1 MALTSDLTSD
11 AGASKGE
18 QTRGAILHAAIERFG
33 RDGFRATSVADIAR
47 DADISGTL
55 AYNYFDNKRG
65 LFLAALDDDIA
76 TLIDTGVRSL
86 LDTVGDDSW
95 RTSLLATLLAAL
107 EHHPLARRMLAGLEP
122 AESGRIFDLP
132 AMADLRQAVGDRLRA
147 DQAIGSVRA
156 DIDATPIGNG
166 IVSIVVSLMLAAVQ
180 FGIENGEENAADV
193 LSVVAAALDPQA

>member
-1 MALTSDLTSD
+1 MALTSDPTSD

-18 QTRGAILHAAIERFG
+18 QTRGAILHAAIGRFG

-166 IVSIVVSLMLAAVQ
+166 IVSIFVSLMLAAVQ

-193 LSVVAAALDPQA
+193 LSVVAAALDPPA